1 MKKLLL
7 LFLLSFFTFANE
19 INQIDLSKQKWEYK
33 WGNTLDETVSW
44 QEIDFPSNPPNR
56 NNQTN
61 IWFRVQLPQ
70 TLPSDPNLYIVS
82 IDLITQVYFQDKQIY
97 NFGEFDENGRG
108 KYIGW
113 PWHLIPLPT
122 DSAGEYLYFRIYSDY
137 GDIGL
142 WGEILILSK
151 GELYEK
157 LLKND
162 MLKIIIGSIS
172 IFVAIFFLLTFLS
185 KFQRIESL
193 ILGLLFLTQGLN
205 VFCSAKTIQLFFY
218 YPLLNQY
225 ILAIAFFFFPVGMA
239 LFMDKVINYK
249 LVFNPIRKIWQ
260 IHLIYLLMAVFG
272 SILGFFSLPSTY
284 EWFDIFYNFITLPIL
299 TFFIIYFFYKGDKET
314 KIITFSFFIISLYW
328 LYSTLIAAGIVP
340 WEEYPSDIAVF
351 ICLLF
356 LSYSI
361 VNRLNYTKE
370 LEEAKVEL
378 TNLTLTDYL
387 TNLSNR
393 KNIDYVLKI
402 NENLFNRYKDEFS
415 IILVDIDDFKKVNDT
430 YGHLV
435 GDKVIIEIS
444 EILKKYTRQTDVVGR
459 WGGEEFIIICPKT
472 NLQDALKLA
481 EKLRDK
487 IATYQFETVGKKTA
501 SFGVA
506 TFKENETIIE
516 LITRVDNAMYLA
528 KSRGK
533 NRVEI
538 ES

>member
-361 VNRLNYTKE
+361 INRLNYTKE

-393 KNIDYVLKI
+393 KNIDYILKI

>member
-113 PWHLIPLPT
+113 PWHLIPLPI

>member
-299 TFFIIYFFYKGDKET
+299 TFFIIYFFYKNNK
-314 KIITFSFFIISLYW
+314 
-328 LYSTLIAAGIVP
+328 
-340 WEEYPSDIAVF
+340 
-351 ICLLF
+351 
-356 LSYSI
+356 
-361 VNRLNYTKE
+361 
-370 LEEAKVEL
+370 
-378 TNLTLTDYL
+378 
-387 TNLSNR
+387 
-393 KNIDYVLKI
+393 
-402 NENLFNRYKDEFS
+402 
-415 IILVDIDDFKKVNDT
+415 
-430 YGHLV
+430 
-435 GDKVIIEIS
+435 
-444 EILKKYTRQTDVVGR
+444 
-459 WGGEEFIIICPKT
+459 
-472 NLQDALKLA
+472 
-481 EKLRDK
+481 
-487 IATYQFETVGKKTA
+487 
-501 SFGVA
+501 
-506 TFKENETIIE
+506 
-516 LITRVDNAMYLA
+516 
-528 KSRGK
+528 
-533 NRVEI
+533 
-538 ES
+538 

>member
-33 WGNTLDETVSW
+33 WGDTLDESISW

-61 IWFRVQLPQ
+61 VWFRVQLPQ

-82 IDLITQVYFQDKQIY
+82 VDLITQIFFQDKKIY
-97 NFGEFDENGRG
+97 NFGEFDKNGKG

-205 VFCSAKTIQLFFY
+205 VFCSAKIIQLFFY
-218 YPLLNQY
+218 YPLINQY

-249 LVFNPIRKIWQ
+249 FVFNPIRKIWQ
-260 IHLIYLLMAVFG
+260 IHLIYLLIAVFG

-314 KIITFSFFIISLYW
+314 KIITFSFFIISFYW

-402 NENLFNRYKDEFS
+402 NENLFNRYKDKFS
-415 IILVDIDDFKKVNDT
+415 IILIDLDDFKKVNDT

-472 NLQDALKLA
+472 DLLDASKLA

-487 IATYQFETVGKKTA
+487 IATYQFETVGNKTA

>member
-1 MKKLLL
+1 M
-7 LFLLSFFTFANE
+7 
-19 INQIDLSKQKWEYK
+19 
-33 WGNTLDETVSW
+33 
-44 QEIDFPSNPPNR
+44 PSN
-56 NNQTN
+56 
-61 IWFRVQLPQ
+61 
-70 TLPSDPNLYIVS
+70 SNLYIVS
-82 IDLITQVYFQDKQIY
+82 IDLITQVYFKDKQIY
-97 NFGEFDENGRG
+97 SFGEFDENGKG
-108 KYIGW
+108 KYKGW

-122 DSAGEYLYFRIYSDY
+122 DSAGEYLYFRIYSNY
-137 GDIGL
+137 GDIGF

-162 MLKIIIGSIS
+162 ILKIIIGSVS

-205 VFCSAKTIQLFFY
+205 VFCSAKIMQLFFY

-225 ILAIAFFFFPVGMA
+225 ILAIAFFSFPIGMA

-249 LVFNPIRKIWQ
+249 ILFNPIKKIWQ
-260 IHLIYLLMAVFG
+260 IHLIYLIIAILG
-272 SILGFFSLPSTY
+272 SVLGFFSLPSTY

-370 LEEAKVEL
+370 LEEAKIEL

-393 KNIDYVLKI
+393 KNIDSILKI
-402 NENLFNRYKDEFS
+402 NENLFNRYKDKFS

-435 GDKVIIEIS
+435 GDKVLIEIS
-444 EILKKYTRQTDVVGR
+444 GILKKYTRQTDIVGR

-472 NLQDALKLA
+472 NLQDASKLA
-481 EKLRDK
+481 EKLRKK
-487 IATYQFETVGKKTA
+487 ISTHQFETVGNKTA
-501 SFGVA
+501 SLGVS

-516 LITRVDNAMYLA
+516 LITRVDDAMYLA
-528 KSRGK
+528 KSNGK
-533 NRVEI
+533 NRI
-538 ES
+538 EVKY

>member
-33 WGNTLDETVSW
+33 WGDTLDESISW

-61 IWFRVQLPQ
+61 VWFRVQLPQ

-82 IDLITQVYFQDKQIY
+82 VDLITQIFFQDKKIY
-97 NFGEFDENGRG
+97 NFGEFDENGKG

-205 VFCSAKTIQLFFY
+205 VFCSAKIIQLFFY
-218 YPLLNQY
+218 YPLINQY

-249 LVFNPIRKIWQ
+249 FVFNPIRKIWQ
-260 IHLIYLLMAVFG
+260 IHLIYLLIAVFG

-402 NENLFNRYKDEFS
+402 NENLFNRYKDKFS
-415 IILVDIDDFKKVNDT
+415 IILIDLDDFKKVNDT

-472 NLQDALKLA
+472 DLLDASKLA

-487 IATYQFETVGKKTA
+487 IATYQFETVGNKTA

>member
-7 LFLLSFFTFANE
+7 LFLLSFFSFANE
-19 INQIDLSKQKWEYK
+19 ITQIDLSKQKWEYK
-33 WGNTLDETVSW
+33 WGDSLGDSTLW
-44 QEIDFPSNPPNR
+44 QEIDFPRNPPNR

-70 TLPSDPNLYIVS
+70 TIPSNSNLYIVS
-82 IDLITQVYFQDKQIY
+82 IDLITQVYFKDKQIY
-97 NFGEFDENGRG
+97 SFGEFDENGKG
-108 KYIGW
+108 KYKGW

-122 DSAGEYLYFRIYSDY
+122 DSAGEYLYFRIYSNY
-137 GDIGL
+137 GDIGF

-162 MLKIIIGSIS
+162 ILKIIIGSVS

-205 VFCSAKTIQLFFY
+205 VFCSAKIMQLFFY
-218 YPLLNQY
+218 YPLFNQY
-225 ILAIAFFFFPVGMA
+225 ILAIAFFSFPIGMA

-249 LVFNPIRKIWQ
+249 ILFNPIKKIWQ
-260 IHLIYLLMAVFG
+260 IHLIYLIIAILG
-272 SILGFFSLPSTY
+272 SVLGFFSLPSTY

-370 LEEAKVEL
+370 LEEAKIEL

-393 KNIDYVLKI
+393 KNIDSILKI
-402 NENLFNRYKDEFS
+402 NENLFNRYKDKFS

-435 GDKVIIEIS
+435 GDKVLIEIS
-444 EILKKYTRQTDVVGR
+444 GILKKYTRQTDIVGR

-472 NLQDALKLA
+472 NLQDASKLA
-481 EKLRDK
+481 EKLRKK
-487 IATYQFETVGKKTA
+487 ISTHQFETVGNKTA
-501 SFGVA
+501 SLGVS

-516 LITRVDNAMYLA
+516 LITRVDDAMYLA
-528 KSRGK
+528 KSNGK
-533 NRVEI
+533 NRI
-538 ES
+538 EVKY